1 MHNQFV
7 NMKKVKVDKLYKLL
21 LKIDLLSKS
30 DFEDSIEISMM
41 DLIEQ
46 LTAMKV
52 FISELVYKLE
62 NGQPFCTDFAISKI
76 EIIEGYIEQLEK
88 FKIKIE
94 TDKNPYPSFE

>member
-1 MHNQFV
+1 
-7 NMKKVKVDKLYKLL
+7 MKKVKVEKLYKLL

-30 DFEDSIEISMM
+30 DFEDSIDISMM

-46 LTAMKV
+46 LTPMKV

-62 NGQPFCTDFAISKI
+62 NGKPFCTDFAISKI
-76 EIIEGYIEQLEK
+76 AIIDEYIEQLEML
-88 FKIKIE
+88 KIKIE

>member
-1 MHNQFV
+1 
-7 NMKKVKVDKLYKLL
+7 MKKIKIDKLYKLL

-30 DFEDSIEISMM
+30 DFEDSINISMM

-62 NGQPFCTDFAISKI
+62 NRKPFCTDFAISKVA
-76 EIIEGYIEQLEK
+76 IIDEYIEQLEIL
-88 FKIKIE
+88 KIKVE
-94 TDKNPYPSFE
+94 TNKNPYPSFE